1 MLLYGE
7 RAHAYRSPRG
17 QGLTMVGEGLRQARE
32 ARGISLDN
40 ARASTGIPLHY
51 LKAME
56 SGAPNLI
63 ADEFYLI
70 PFFRRYA
77 YFLELDPAATVAQF
91 LSESQRVDEATPAS
105 PTRDASGRM
114 MRMVA
119 VLIVLIAIAL
129 AGWAFLV
136 KRGRIGSGTA
146 SAAPTRPIV
155 REVAT

>member
-1 MLLYGE
+1 
-7 RAHAYRSPRG
+7 
-17 QGLTMVGEGLRQARE
+17 LTTVGEGLRQARE

-51 LKAME
+51 LRAME

-91 LSESQRVDEATPAS
+91 LSESQRVDEATPSLA
-105 PTRDASGRM
+105 RDASGRM

-136 KRGRIGSGTA
+136 KRGRVGSGTA
-146 SAAPTRPIV
+146 SAPPTRLLV
-155 REVAT
+155 REVATG